1 MMISGMGL
9 AQNATNETDVQNQS
23 EEEIETVIIA
33 SSDSHIDPVVADAA
47 SDRIGAPVLLTD
59 PGNLSDSTRQVLE
72 DYNVERAAIIGGE
85 VAFPPETEQEISS
98 IVGETERIAGETAT
112 DTSLEIAEFFWPDGT
127 DEAVMVQ
134 APLMTE
140 QENTFEMLSASANIE
155 DERPIIPLDMNN
167 FDNETAA
174 QVEDLG
180 INDAEV
186 YSLQMNNQSPDDA
199 DNTTGDD
206 MPNITSPDTSNETM
220 NDSNDSNLSDRLQE
234 SGISAEVNRGSLD
247 QLTSEIYNQMQED
260 VQNNELYAV
269 TGANFSY
276 GIPTYAD
283 PEGATY
289 IVDNEMVQEDLEF
302 LQNSSF
308 ESVTAIGEQDT
319 GNQIVNQLDTAED
332 FIEVQESSD
341 AAATIFQENS
351 QEWSSNQGTI
361 VDLPFDQEQDQNQT
375 EDNQTAQEDQ
385 EDNQTNNQTE
395 SMNET
400 SSSIEI
406 TRSQDAVTG
415 EATYTSD
422 ESYEMVQRINQ
433 NQSDVS
439 FVFELV
445 PSDEA
450 TEGENEYE
458 FEQQLLLQE
467 GEYQVQAQLIVNGE
481 TIEEE
486 TETVNIQ

>member
-1 MMISGMGL
+1 MMISGVGL
-9 AQNATNETDVQNQS
+9 AQNATNETDVQNQTD
-23 EEEIETVIIA
+23 EEIDTVIIA

-59 PGNLSDSTRQVLE
+59 PDDLSDSTRQVLE
-72 DYNVERAAIIGGE
+72 DYNVEQAAIIGGE
-85 VAFPPETEQEISS
+85 VAFPQETEQEIDS

-112 DTSLEIAEFFWPDGT
+112 DTSLEIAEFFWPEGT

-140 QENTFEMLSASANIE
+140 QENTFEMLSATANIE
-155 DERPIIPLDMNN
+155 DERPIIPLNMNN

-174 QVEDLG
+174 QIEELG
-180 INDAEV
+180 ITDAEV
-186 YSLQMNNQSPDDA
+186 YSLEMNNQGADNE
-199 DNTTGDD
+199 DNTTGDN
-206 MPNITSPDTSNETM
+206 MPDITSPDTSNETM
-220 NDSNDSNLSDRLQE
+220 NDSNLSERLQE
-234 SGISAEVNRGSLD
+234 SGITSEVNQGSLD
-247 QLTSEIYNQMQED
+247 QLTSEIYTQMQED

-269 TGANFSY
+269 TGPNFSY

-289 IVDNEMVQEDLEF
+289 IVDNETVQEDLEF

-308 ESVTAIGEQDT
+308 ESITAIGEQEA
-319 GNQIVNQLDTAED
+319 GNQIVNQLDIAED
-332 FIEVQESSD
+332 FIEVQDSSET
-341 AAATIFQENS
+341 AATIFQENS
-351 QEWSSNQGTI
+351 QEWRNNQEAV
-361 VDLPFDQEQDQNQT
+361 VDLPFDQEQDQNLT
-375 EDNQTAQEDQ
+375 EDNQTEQ
-385 EDNQTNNQTE
+385 EDNQTNQTE

-400 SSSIEI
+400 TSSIEV
-406 TRSQDAVTG
+406 TRSQDGVTG

-445 PSDEA
+445 PSDEV

-467 GEYQVQAQLIVNGE
+467 GEYQVQAQLIVNGQ